1 MAEKKLNL
9 AQRWDRVQPTKGTV
23 VWGVIVGAAAT
34 MIIGFS
40 WGGWVTGGSARTM
53 AEKAAQAAHQEL
65 AAVVCTDQFAAA
77 PDARAQLTAFKAI
90 SSSYQRDKFVEDGGW
105 AVMPGASSADR
116 QDASACADGLLKLE
130 LPPLKE
136 AAQTAPQPTVA
147 Q

>member
-1 MAEKKLNL
+1 MAEKLNL

-23 VWGVIVGAAAT
+23 FWGVVVGAAAT

-40 WGGWVTGGSARTM
+40 WGGWVTAGSARTM

-65 AAVVCTDQFAAA
+65 AAAVCTDHFAAA
-77 PDARAQLTAFKAI
+77 PDARAQLTAFKSI

-105 AVMPGASSADR
+105 AVMPGASNADR
-116 QDASACADGLLKLE
+116 QDASACADGLFKLK
-130 LPPLKE
+130 LPPLAE